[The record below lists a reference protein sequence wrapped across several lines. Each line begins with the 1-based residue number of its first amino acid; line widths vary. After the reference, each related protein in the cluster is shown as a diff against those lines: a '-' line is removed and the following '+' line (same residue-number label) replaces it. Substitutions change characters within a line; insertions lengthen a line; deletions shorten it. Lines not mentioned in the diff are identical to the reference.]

1 MTDYDAMKE
10 APFAFLD
17 WFTHW
22 GALPWQKFLDLGVGM
37 YLGKDLDGK
46 KVLEIDPGSG
56 RISCL
61 FALLGAEV
69 TGLELKDRDLTTAGE
84 NARRFGVSDK
94 IGIRYYD
101 GDLSVLGD
109 QTFDIIFTKSTLIY
123 PPDLKQFLIGL
134 HDHLDS
140 DGKFVFIE
148 NGKGNMFVKI
158 GRLLKRK
165 SFSFFKRT
173 HFFTEA
179 EVDLIK
185 SIFTVEL
192 LMRSKMPPI
201 YLICGK
207 KK

>member
-1 MTDYDAMKE
+1 MTDYEAIKE

-17 WFTHW
+17 WFSHW
-22 GALPWQKFLDLGVGM
+22 GARPWQKFLDLGIGM
-37 YLGKDLDGK
+37 YLGKDLGGK
-46 KVLEIDPGSG
+46 KVLEIGPGQG

-69 TGLELKDRDLTTAGE
+69 SGLELKDRDLTPANE
-84 NARRFGVSDK
+84 NARKFGVGDRINIK
-94 IGIRYYD
+94 HYD
-101 GDLSVLGD
+101 GDLCVLGD
-109 QTFDIIFTKSTLIY
+109 RTFDIIFTKSTLIY
-123 PPDLKQFLIGL
+123 PPDLESFLKGISE
-134 HDHLDS
+134 HLAA

-148 NGKGNMFVKI
+148 NGKGNMIVKI

-179 EVDLIK
+179 DIDLIK

>member
-10 APFAFLD
+10 APFAFLE

-22 GALPWQKFLDLGVGM
+22 GARPWQKFLDLGVGM
-37 YLGKDLDGK
+37 YLGKDLTGK
-46 KVLEIDPGSG
+46 RVLEIGPGQG

-69 TGLELKDRDLTTAGE
+69 TGLELTDRDLTPAGE
-84 NARRFGVSDK
+84 NARMFGVGDK
-94 IGIRYYD
+94 IDIRYYD

-134 HDHLDS
+134 RDHLDN

-148 NGKGNMFVKI
+148 NGKGNVIVKI

-179 EVDLIK
+179 EVNLIK